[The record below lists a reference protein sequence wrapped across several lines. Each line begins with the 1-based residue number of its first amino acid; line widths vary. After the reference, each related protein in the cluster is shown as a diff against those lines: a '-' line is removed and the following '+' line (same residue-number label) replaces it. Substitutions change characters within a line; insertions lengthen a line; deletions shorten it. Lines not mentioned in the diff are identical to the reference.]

1 MAANK
6 SIIRMIQSAKK
17 KTEEKKKGSSS
28 TSSGSSGSKNLAPF
42 NNLASGLGNGGASSL
57 LNSLVPSKLPSIGSS
72 NSGSSGGTNKNNQYT
87 GSSMGVT
94 THNDIQQSWKNQ
106 MNANSIAWWSAD
118 EAERKRLEQENRN
131 IAALLGEGVTFDPGS
146 GTWSGVADGS
156 AVDEM
161 KNWNNNYIQQNPQ
174 PTQPTRDPRID
185 ELLNQILNRDKFS
198 YDVENDPLYQ
208 QYAQM
213 YQREGDRAMRD
224 TLSEVA
230 ASAGGMNS
238 YAITAAQQANNY
250 YNSQLADK
258 VPELFQLAYSMYLN
272 DIEQDVQNMGILQD
286 MDATQYNRYRDTM
299 NDWYNDKNF
308 AYNVYQDAVEQGNW
322 QRTFDNN
329 NFWANKEFDYND
341 MWRNKEY
348 TDNRADIEYNRDQYD
363 KESAQEEVW
372 RLIEMGI
379 DPTSID
385 PSLVSRAEMNEEI
398 IRLALAA
405 VKPQEEVQTSK
416 GKSSYKRSNPDD
428 DIDDDVD
435 ITEDSSK
442 VGNVQNG
449 APLVS
454 TGFSTGATF
463 EAEVDNIYKS
473 QGKDIAL
480 EALREAMVTG
490 VISMDDYMKLM
501 NKYSS

>member
-1 MAANK
+1 MAYVIGSTKGKNIAKNMK
-6 SIIRMIQSAKK
+6 TGDTYKASDGSTWKKQSDGSV
-17 KTEEKKKGSSS
+17 TVTTSKGE
-28 TSSGSSGSKNLAPF
+28 TF
-42 NNLASGLGNGGASSL
+42 NNAYKPTSIGGAS
-57 LNSLVPSKLPSIGSS
+57 GS
-72 NSGSSGGTNKNNQYT
+72 TNKNNQYT

-94 THNDIQQSWKNQ
+94 THNDIQQTWKDQ

-174 PTQPTRDPRID
+174 PTQPARDPRID

-372 RLIEMGI
+372 RLIQLGI
-379 DPTSID
+379 T
-385 PSLVSRAEMNEEI
+385 PSADLIARAGMSETDVE
-398 IRLALAA
+398 LALAA
-405 VKPQEEVQTSK
+405 VKPQEEVQTPK
-416 GKSSYKRSNPDD
+416 GKSSGSKGSGSGGNGS
-428 DIDDDVD
+428 IGGTVGGSS
-435 ITEDSSK
+435 TE

-449 APLVS
+449 APLVG

-463 EAEVDNIYKS
+463 EAEVDNIYKTH
-473 QGKDIAL
+473 GKDIAL

-490 VISMDDYMKLM
+490 VISMADYTRLM
-501 NKYSS
+501 NKYSG